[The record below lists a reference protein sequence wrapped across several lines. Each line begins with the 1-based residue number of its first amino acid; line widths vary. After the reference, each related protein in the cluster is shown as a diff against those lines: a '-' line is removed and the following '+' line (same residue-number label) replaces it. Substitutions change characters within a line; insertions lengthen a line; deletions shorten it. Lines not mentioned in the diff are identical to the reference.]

1 MTRAGFCCP
10 RYGFPCG
17 SYVVAANN
25 IGAGRAY
32 EPLGSSG
39 LLLLKRTGL
48 LARDV
53 QVSSRNP
60 FEEIPKHQKNA

>member
-10 RYGFPCG
+10 RCGFPCG
-17 SYVVAANN
+17 ADVVADNN
-25 IGAGRAY
+25 IGAGSAL

-48 LARDV
+48 LARAP